1 MAGSLITLTEG
12 STMTANFRRKFPHE
26 TKAVFYTLDIY
37 TSLLSQEGC
46 VGIRIY
52 NALDADGNMTNVM
65 VGVDDQGN
73 DLYEGKVYN
82 YGYRTPP
89 GPIAPNPLNS

>member
-52 NALDADGNMTNVM
+52 NALDVDGNMTNVM
-65 VGVDDQGN
+65 VGVDEQGN

-82 YGYRTPP
+82 RGIMCPHVCP
-89 GPIAPNPLNS
+89 SSNPLNS